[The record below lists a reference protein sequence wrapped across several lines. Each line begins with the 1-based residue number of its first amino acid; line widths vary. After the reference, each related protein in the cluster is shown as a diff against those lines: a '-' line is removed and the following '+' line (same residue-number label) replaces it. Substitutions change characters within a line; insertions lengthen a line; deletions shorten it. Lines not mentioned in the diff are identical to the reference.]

1 MMPGLTG
8 LELIERVRG
17 DAALY
22 DLPIVVI
29 LAHKDYLAK
38 ACAGG
43 ATRAISKP
51 VEAASLKK
59 AFSRGGNGFTLPAD
73 TLLLPGFR
81 G

>member
-29 LAHKDYLAK
+29 SAHKDYLAK

-51 VEAASLKK
+51 VEAYNLVSTVLNLVTNEP
-59 AFSRGGNGFTLPAD
+59 RGETEH
-73 TLLLPGFR
+73 
-81 G
+81 